1 MTRRRAL
8 GLVALLIVLA
18 AVAGGVWVVR
28 RTWINRPDRQTPEAL
43 RLQIA
48 ALEAE
53 RLRLRSRL
61 EELIVRDPRL
71 AGMPEAPVRIA
82 VPTALAGDLMQRIL
96 TGFTNQ
102 STLELA
108 GFRLK
113 RSGSVRRVV
122 TLGTYDLDITAD
134 RVRGGLRAGTPR
146 LVFGGNRV
154 AVSMPVAV
162 TGAWRATV
170 DFAWDGRN
178 VSGAVCGDMHVTQ
191 PVTGTVRP
199 LTYPLA
205 GALEFTATTSQ
216 IHVQPKLPPIR
227 MHLEVV
233 PSDESWTVVQ
243 QVLAAKRGLCGFVID
258 RVDILGVVKR
268 LVDKGMN
275 VRVPTERVKAIGLPV
290 TVEPSFEVRGAPV
303 NLTVRVGELAITQYA
318 IWMGAQVTLGPKPD
332 GGRSPAP

>member
-1 MTRRRAL
+1 MRLRRPILSVLLSSLAL
-8 GLVALLIVLA
+8 AFLPGCRREGVA
-18 AVAGGVWVVR
+18 
-28 RTWINRPDRQTPEAL
+28 TPDELKAR
-43 RLQIA
+43 IA
-48 ALEAE
+48 ALEKE
-53 RLRLRSRL
+53 REDLRGRVGD
-61 EELIVRDPRL
+61 LIAGDPRL
-71 AGMPEAPVRIA
+71 QGLPPNAVRVG
-82 VPTALAGDLMQRIL
+82 VPTPLVR
-96 TGFTNQ
+96 
-102 STLELA
+102 TLVERLVA
-108 GFRLK
+108 GFVD
-113 RSGSVRRVV
+113 SV
-122 TLGTYDLDITAD
+122 TLRLTKLRVHKSGKIKKVIPIGEYDLTVMIDEVTGNLKTGKPAIA
-134 RVRGGLRAGTPR
+134 
-146 LVFGGNRV
+146 FGGNQ
-154 AVSMPVAV
+154 VSVSLPVEIAS
-162 TGAWRATV
+162 GRGDATI
-170 DFAWDGRN
+170 DFVWDGKN